1 MLDRAELWNAVEK
14 IEKRKDSQGRSRT
27 SIQTAAHTR
36 SVTAF
41 SDYNPLMHALDGGV
55 AQSRARPEELA
66 ARLNVP
72 PSWVY
77 EKTRTRCRNPIPCL
91 RLGRYVRF
99 DWNAVIIWLTAEGD
113 QQERAARPKASEE
126 TVFGT
131 SDSIGTKSRTAR
143 PCDVGYARSSRA
155 TAMITARK

>member
-91 RLGRYVRF
+91 RLGRYIRF
-99 DWNAVIIWLTAEGD
+99 QWPELINWL
-113 QQERAARPKASEE
+113 RAASTQEQNAA
-126 TVFGT
+126 
-131 SDSIGTKSRTAR
+131 RT
-143 PCDVGYARSSRA
+143 
-155 TAMITARK
+155 